1 MADATVFIVDDDASL
16 RDATMLFLRVH
27 GLQGRAFP
35 SGEALLEAFR
45 DDWLG
50 CLLVDVK
57 MEGMS
62 GLAVQHALIDR
73 GATMPIVIVTAFG
86 DVPTARA
93 ALKAGA
99 FDFLEK
105 PVENEVLLDVVQH
118 AIAAHRD
125 RRLAAAEVRRRRQK
139 LARLTLR
146 ERQVMDLV
154 SAGRAHRE
162 IAEQLGI
169 SVRTVEVY
177 KSRLMEK
184 LQARTVAD
192 LVRLAAQDEPDGPP
206 AP

>member
-1 MADATVFIVDDDASL
+1 MADATIYIVDDDAGL

-27 GLQGRAFP
+27 GLAGRAFP
-35 SGEALLEAFR
+35 SAQEFLDAYRE
-45 DDWLG
+45 DWLG
-50 CLLVDVK
+50 CLLLDVK

-62 GLAVQHALIDR
+62 GLQLQQALIER
-73 GATMPIVIVTAFG
+73 SATLPVVVVTAFG

-105 PVENEVLLDVVQH
+105 PVENDILLDVVQH
-118 AIAAHRD
+118 AIATHRE
-125 RRLAAAEVRRRRQK
+125 RRMAAAEVRRRRQK
-139 LARLTLR
+139 LARLTPR

-154 SAGRAHRE
+154 SAGCAHRE
-162 IAEQLGI
+162 IAERLGI

-184 LQARTVAD
+184 LQARTIAE
-192 LVRLAAQDEPDGPP
+192 LVRLAAQEDPETT
-206 AP
+206 

>member
-1 MADATVFIVDDDASL
+1 MADATVYVVDDDAAL

-35 SGEALLEAFR
+35 SGQEFLEAYR
-45 DDWLG
+45 EDWIG
-50 CLLVDVK
+50 CLLLDVK
-57 MEGMS
+57 MDGMS
-62 GLAVQHALIDR
+62 GLRLQQVLIER
-73 GATMPIVIVTAFG
+73 GATLPIVIVTAFG
-86 DVPTARA
+86 DVPTART

-105 PVENEVLLDVVQH
+105 PVENEILLDVVQH

-139 LARLTLR
+139 LARLTPR

-184 LQARTVAD
+184 LQARTIAD
-192 LVRLAAQDEPDGPP
+192 LVRLAAQDESG
-206 AP
+206 AA